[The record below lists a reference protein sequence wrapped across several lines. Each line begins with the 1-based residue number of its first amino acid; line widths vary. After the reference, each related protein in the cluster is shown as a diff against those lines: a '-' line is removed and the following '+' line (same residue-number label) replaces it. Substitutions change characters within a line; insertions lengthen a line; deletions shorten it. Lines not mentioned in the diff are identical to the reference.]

1 MRFKSLLV
9 MFLIIVTALCGRS
22 DTEPQVTVLPEDTAS
37 ELSSIEHERRL
48 VYEFQFENTACYVLA
63 DGSLYPVV
71 ETSSA
76 DLYRACNSPIV
87 VWVGDTEVFITDSI
101 MSDIEC
107 NSYLYNDVYF
117 VTSDMDF
124 DFSRITTIVVE
135 KLADDNIIETQ
146 FCELDD
152 TAEDDLYG
160 ELFPDYNSSD
170 VYSYAKAELSDGSPI
185 VVLQRVTGNGISYE
199 YLGVDSSKCN
209 LTASSQLVV
218 GDLEEVIELDFCANP
233 NYKQK

>member
-1 MRFKSLLV
+1 M
-9 MFLIIVTALCGRS
+9 
-22 DTEPQVTVLPEDTAS
+22 
-37 ELSSIEHERRL
+37 
-48 VYEFQFENTACYVLA
+48 Y
-63 DGSLYPVV
+63 
-71 ETSSA
+71 
-76 DLYRACNSPIV
+76 
-87 VWVGDTEVFITDSI
+87 
-101 MSDIEC
+101 DIEC

-124 DFSRITTIVVE
+124 DFSRITSIVVE

-185 VVLQRVTGNGISYE
+185 VVLQRVTDNGISYE